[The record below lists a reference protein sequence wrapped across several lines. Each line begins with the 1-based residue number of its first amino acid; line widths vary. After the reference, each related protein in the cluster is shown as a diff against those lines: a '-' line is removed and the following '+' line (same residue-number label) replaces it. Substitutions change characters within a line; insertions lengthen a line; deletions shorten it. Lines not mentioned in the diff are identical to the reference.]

1 MKAKTKFTK
10 LWSILLALA
19 MVVGMLPIAVLAAGS
34 ATAIADFST
43 DPTTALALLNAA
55 KTGTTDSTWDSTT
68 KTLTLNGV
76 NFVTTATT
84 AVKLPADSKIVLA
97 AGTTNTI
104 KGGDSSSE
112 HCYGI
117 YGVGDLT
124 ISGSGTLNV
133 TGGEAGGS
141 SLSFGIHAEAN
152 VTINSGAVTA
162 TGGAAPGNQSL
173 GIRALNGNLTINGGT
188 VTATGSDAKNSSNGL
203 WAGNGSVTI
212 SGGKVVANGGGASS
226 GTSSGI
232 YAKNVVI
239 QNTDN
244 RIPHVTTRGGNG
256 VRSRGIYA
264 NGGNLEISGGAVIAK
279 AGYSDSA
286 FALNKAPTLPTT
298 PYWWRTSDS
307 GDYSESAYTGD
318 GSAAHLEIWNLD
330 PMATA
335 DFTDNSEAALARLNA
350 AKTGGAEDSTWEVD
364 ASGNPTLTLKGVHFV
379 TTAATAVKLPGGATI
394 VLADGTTNTIKGGD
408 SSSEHCYGIY
418 AEGSLTISG
427 TGTLNVTGDTAN
439 SYSYGIYTNNGNIS
453 VTGGTVNA
461 YGGNASY
468 SFGIYAK
475 QDMNIEDG
483 TVNAYGGEAKFS
495 RGIEAGND
503 ISISGGIV
511 NTKGGKATSFI
522 SYGIIAKNSLIIS
535 CGSLIAAG
543 TSGSKNICALNMPS
557 ITLPDTPYWWRTSDI
572 GAYTASTDTV
582 YTLSSSHSYVEIR
595 TAYAVNF
602 IANGG
607 TCTTSQLTTNAAG
620 KLTSLPTPTRS
631 GYTFKGWNTER
642 DGTGDMITNDTIF
655 TADTIVYAQWEVA
668 TVTIPSVAITGIDA
682 PVSNNALDTEAVC
695 ATTGVSNAKPTVT
708 WDSDE
713 DTAGYGKTYTA
724 SVTLTAADG
733 YAFADSVTATVN
745 GNPATSVTKNANGTL
760 TVTYAFPA
768 TDKHNIEITVDT
780 DVRDGDA
787 AKNPTISSGY
797 EIEYCLFVEDTDKDG
812 VFINKTGNSITLDD
826 KTMVVDKALVE
837 AFAAQSGGRFT
848 YESLMAALKDEFD
861 LDELK
866 TEFTSGYDYSVLA
879 YIYHSDNA
887 YFDYDDNQIV
897 TNAIV
902 KANGKKIT
910 DNCLGYGGGMEII
923 PVAYVFS
930 AAKTYTVSFDAN
942 GGKSTMADVTGISGE
957 YTLPENG
964 FTAPDGKQF
973 KAWSVGGSEKA
984 VGDKITVT
992 ANTTVTAV
1000 WEAIEYNVTVTGG
1013 TASVGAGTPITK
1025 ATMGT
1030 TVTLT
1035 ANAAPS
1041 GKVFDKWVVESG
1053 NINLADENSAITT
1066 FTMPDGAVSVKA
1078 TYKTITYG
1086 DLNGDD
1092 KINLLDL
1099 IALRKHLAKWS
1110 IEIDKDAADCN
1121 VDGNINLLD
1130 LILMRKYL
1138 AKWNVVLGP
1147 QK

>member
-1 MKAKTKFTK
+1 M
-10 LWSILLALA
+10 
-19 MVVGMLPIAVLAAGS
+19 
-34 ATAIADFST
+34 
-43 DPTTALALLNAA
+43 
-55 KTGTTDSTWDSTT
+55 
-68 KTLTLNGV
+68 
-76 NFVTTATT
+76 
-84 AVKLPADSKIVLA
+84 
-97 AGTTNTI
+97 
-104 KGGDSSSE
+104 
-112 HCYGI
+112 
-117 YGVGDLT
+117 
-124 ISGSGTLNV
+124 
-133 TGGEAGGS
+133 
-141 SLSFGIHAEAN
+141 
-152 VTINSGAVTA
+152 
-162 TGGAAPGNQSL
+162 
-173 GIRALNGNLTINGGT
+173 
-188 VTATGSDAKNSSNGL
+188 
-203 WAGNGSVTI
+203 
-212 SGGKVVANGGGASS
+212 
-226 GTSSGI
+226 
-232 YAKNVVI
+232 
-239 QNTDN
+239 
-244 RIPHVTTRGGNG
+244 
-256 VRSRGIYA
+256 
-264 NGGNLEISGGAVIAK
+264 
-279 AGYSDSA
+279 
-286 FALNKAPTLPTT
+286 
-298 PYWWRTSDS
+298 
-307 GDYSESAYTGD
+307 
-318 GSAAHLEIWNLD
+318 
-330 PMATA
+330 
-335 DFTDNSEAALARLNA
+335 
-350 AKTGGAEDSTWEVD
+350 
-364 ASGNPTLTLKGVHFV
+364 
-379 TTAATAVKLPGGATI
+379 
-394 VLADGTTNTIKGGD
+394 
-408 SSSEHCYGIY
+408 
-418 AEGSLTISG
+418 
-427 TGTLNVTGDTAN
+427 TGDTAN

-557 ITLPDTPYWWRTSDI
+557 ITLPGTPYWWRTSDS
-572 GAYTASTDTV
+572 GAYTASTDTE

-595 TAYAVNF
+595 TAYAVTF
-602 IANGG
+602 DVNGENASVDPASG
-607 TCTTSQLTTNAAG
+607 TTNAAG
-620 KLTSLPTPTRS
+620 KLDTLPEPTRS
-631 GYTFKGWNTER
+631 GYTFKGWNTQQ
-642 DGTGDMITNDTIF
+642 DGSGTTVTRETTF
-655 TADTIVYAQWEVA
+655 TENTIVYAQWEVA
-668 TVTIPSVAITGIDA
+668 TVSIPSVAITGIDA
-682 PVSNNALDTEAVC
+682 PVSNTALDAEAVC
-695 ATTGVSNAKPTVT
+695 ESAGVSNAKPTVT
-708 WDSDE
+708 WDPSDSK
-713 DTAGYGKTYTA
+713 AGYGKIYTA
-724 SVTLTAADG
+724 SITLTASEG
-733 YAFADSVTATVN
+733 YVFADSVTATVN

-797 EIEYCLFVEDTDKDG
+797 KIEFCFFVEDTDKDG

-837 AFAAQSGGRFT
+837 AYAAQSGGRFT
-848 YESLMAALKDEFD
+848 YESLMAALKGEFD

-866 TEFTSGYDYSVLA
+866 TEFTGGYDYSVLA
-879 YIYHSDNA
+879 YICHSDNA

-902 KANGKKIT
+902 KVNGKKIT
-910 DNCLGYGGGMEII
+910 DNCLGYGGGMEIM
-923 PVAYVFS
+923 PAAYVFS
-930 AAKTYTVSFDAN
+930 AAKTYTASFNAN
-942 GGKSTMADVTGISGE
+942 GGTGTMADVTGVSGE
-957 YTLPENG
+957 YTLPANG
-964 FTAPDGKQF
+964 FTAPNGKQF
-973 KAWSVGGSEKA
+973 KAWSVGGTEKA

-992 ANTTVTAV
+992 ADTTVTAV
-1000 WEAIEYNVTVTGG
+1000 WEDIEYNVTVTGG

-1025 ATMGT
+1025 ATKGT

-1053 NINLADENSAITT
+1053 NINLGDENSAITT

-1110 IEIDKDAADCN
+1110 IEIDMNAADCN
-1121 VDGNINLLD
+1121 ADGNINLLD

-1138 AKWNVVLGP
+1138 AKWNVTLGP